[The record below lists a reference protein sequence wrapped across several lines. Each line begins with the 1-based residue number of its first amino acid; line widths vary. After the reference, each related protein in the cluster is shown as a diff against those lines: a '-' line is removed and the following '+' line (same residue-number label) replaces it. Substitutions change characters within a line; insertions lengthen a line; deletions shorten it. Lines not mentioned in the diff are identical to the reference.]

1 MTNRN
6 YKGKR
11 IDVFA
16 TIAGKTRIEFNN
28 TKGLESLVGGGI
40 FVKIN
45 GVKYTFKYNG
55 WGMCIYDGAIFDEGK
70 SYDIEIL
77 N

>member
-28 TKGLESLVGGGI
+28 TKSLASLVRGDI

-45 GVKYTFKYNG
+45 GVKYTFKYS

-70 SYDIEIL
+70 SYDIEIS